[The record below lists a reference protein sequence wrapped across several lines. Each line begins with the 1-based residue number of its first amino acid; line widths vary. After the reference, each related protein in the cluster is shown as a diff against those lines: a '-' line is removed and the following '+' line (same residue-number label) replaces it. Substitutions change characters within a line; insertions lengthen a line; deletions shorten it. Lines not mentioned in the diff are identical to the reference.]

1 MDAKNVKTENS
12 GTWVSNVEHHYTDP
26 KTGEMKV
33 KYFGNGS
40 FVEVQK
46 QIEEFMA
53 KLEKGEAVE

>member
-12 GTWVSNVEHHYTDP
+12 VTWVSKVEYHYTDP
-26 KTGEMKV
+26 KTGEMKM
-33 KYFGNGS
+33 KYFGDGS

-46 QIEEFMA
+46 KIDEFKA